1 MHNNVTELLD
11 TVLDRQRDAWLAG
24 NRPSIDDLLSGTEFR
39 DDPEIQLDLLYNE
52 IVIKE
57 GLGLESTLQ
66 ECVERFPHLEE
77 ELRLHFDIHHAMK
90 QRALLGT
97 AGDAVRTAMA
107 AETPLPRGDCFP
119 HDDYEKLEL
128 LGHGGMATVYRA
140 RHRKLNRLVAIKMFE
155 SGRILN
161 SREEF
166 RVQTEARAM
175 ARLSHANIVRIF
187 EIGECGGVPFLAL
200 ELADNGTLLKKLQ
213 QFQYTPRMA
222 AELIETLANAIQHAH
237 DHQVIH
243 RDLKPA
249 NVLFAAD
256 GKPMI
261 TDFGLAK
268 VLQDRLVS
276 LTDATRT
283 GEAIG
288 TPRYMAPEQADGD
301 QGLICPGTDVYALG
315 SLLYECL
322 TGRAPFMASSV
333 VQTLHQ
339 ICHDDPLSPRQLQ
352 PAVPRDLETICLH
365 CLEKR
370 PNHRYHKAI
379 ELAED
384 LRRFLDGK
392 PVLARPAP
400 LWEIVLKWSRRK
412 PTSAILVFGSLAIL
426 LMGTVGFLIASKL
439 RAERVEQ
446 LRTQIIQHMEAGRQA
461 IEADDVEMAQ
471 TQFENAWM
479 MVQAEPEL
487 AAMETSVSG
496 WLDHSHNA
504 GNRYRWSQKTPP
516 PPFEQRRDEALLES
530 LLLPLK
536 PPISGEVARASI
548 ASALEFTIPNDAR
561 WRSERELLLLQ
572 EIALV
577 ERLENSA
584 AALKTLEAAESFDTH
599 QFHLRRAELLEQLGR
614 NSEAAK
620 EREQAERL
628 PVNLLNDD
636 FQNGM
641 DELRRQRYSEAEAR
655 FEQVLRRHPEHFAA
669 RLFQAICFLNLNRPA
684 EAKIGLTACVAQRP
698 LFQWNYFFRGVA
710 NARSGNPEA
719 AKQDLLLARDG
730 RDQGWLR
737 DAAETELLLLESLK
751 ESAAGPAPEKD
762 Q

>member
-1 MHNNVTELLD
+1 MHNNETELLD
-11 TVLDRQRDAWLAG
+11 SMLDRQRDAWLAG
-24 NRPSIDDLLSGTEFR
+24 ARPSIDELLSGTNFH

-57 GLGLESTLQ
+57 ELGLEATLQ
-66 ECVERFPHLEE
+66 ECVERFPHLQEQ
-77 ELRLHFDIHHAMK
+77 LQLHFEIHHAMK
-90 QRALLGT
+90 QRALLET
-97 AGDAVRTAMA
+97 AQDAMQPALLTEMSSLRV
-107 AETPLPRGDCFP
+107 DNFP

-128 LGHGGMATVYRA
+128 LGQGGMATVYRA

-155 SGRILN
+155 SDRILN

-175 ARLSHANIVRIF
+175 ARLSHTNVIRIF

-200 ELADNGTLLKKLQ
+200 ELAENGTLQKKLQ

-288 TPRYMAPEQADGD
+288 TPRYMAPEQADGN

-370 PNHRYHKAI
+370 PNYRYHSAK

-392 PVLARPAP
+392 PVAARPAP

-412 PTSAILVFGSLAIL
+412 PTQAALVFGTLTVLIL
-426 LMGTVGFLIASKL
+426 GVIGFLITS
-439 RAERVEQ
+439 R
-446 LRTQIIQHMEAGRQA
+446 LRTERIEQIRKQIVQHMEVGRQA
-461 IEADDVEMAQ
+461 LEADDIETAQ
-471 TQFENAWM
+471 ARFENAWM

-487 AAMETSVSG
+487 ASMETSVAG
-496 WLDHSHNA
+496 WLDHSHSA
-504 GNRYRWSQKTPP
+504 GTRYRWSQKTPP

-530 LLLPLK
+530 LLLPVD
-536 PPISGEVARASI
+536 PPLSAQAARAAI
-548 ASALEFTIPNDAR
+548 ASAMEFTIPHDAR

-572 EIALV
+572 DISLV
-577 ERLENSA
+577 ERIESA
-584 AALKTLEAAESFDTH
+584 ESALRTLEAAEHFDTH
-599 QFHLRRAELLEQLGR
+599 QYHSRHADLLERLGKHI
-614 NSEAAK
+614 EAAK
-620 EREQAERL
+620 ARELAERL
-628 PVNLLNDD
+628 PQNLLIDH

-641 DELRRQRYSEAEAR
+641 DELRQQNYSTAEAR
-655 FEQVLRRHPEHFAA
+655 FEQVLQRNPEHFSA
-669 RLFQAICFLNLNRPA
+669 RLFQAICLLSLNRPA
-684 EAKIGLTACVAQRP
+684 EAKIAVTACIGQRP
-698 LFQWNYFFRGVA
+698 VFQWNYYFRGLA
-710 NARSGNPEA
+710 NARTGDYEQ
-719 AKQDLLLARDG
+719 AKQDLRLARDG
-730 RDQGWLR
+730 RDQGCVHE
-737 DAAETELLLLESLK
+737 AAKTELYLLESK
-751 ESAAGPAPEKD
+751 HVPAATPAPEED
-762 Q
+762 